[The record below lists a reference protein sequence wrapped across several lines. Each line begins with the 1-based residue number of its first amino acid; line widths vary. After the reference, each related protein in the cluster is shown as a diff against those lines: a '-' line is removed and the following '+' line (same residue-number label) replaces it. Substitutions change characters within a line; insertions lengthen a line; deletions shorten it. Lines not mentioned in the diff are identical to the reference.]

1 MVGARLFAAMLRKCK
16 APLCRRPKYFGH
28 FLFKTMAYLKKSSTN
43 IVEEAR
49 RELDISRD
57 DYALCSYLHYRQG
70 YPNDKMP
77 GWCIDTKD
85 EIADFVGISR
95 PGLYK
100 MIDRLERIGLAESM
114 PTTGFLRTT
123 KLFIDTEAG
132 CKQSLQSE
140 KSDSVNK
147 VYNECKQ
154 SLQGSVNKVTH
165 KDYCNS
171 KNISKIKND
180 NKEESEKNAFFGEA
194 EKSEINHSFVEGKKE
209 KLPPNSARP
218 PKKKIRDWH
227 DVLNELQSHVVLFIN
242 SPDGRA
248 GWFDY
253 LTHRNEIKAKKYGS
267 AKSEAL
273 AIKHLYELTNGD
285 AGKIQAFVNQSRRN
299 GWISLNPLKEERQNT
314 QSKRPLI
321 YDPKNNEQ
329 YRDQKPAF

>member
-1 MVGARLFAAMLRKCK
+1 
-16 APLCRRPKYFGH
+16 
-28 FLFKTMAYLKKSSTN
+28 MAYLKKSSTN

-123 KLFIDTEAG
+123 KLFIDTETG

-165 KDYCNS
+165 KDECIS
-171 KNISKIKND
+171 KNISMIKND

-194 EKSEINHSFVEGKKE
+194 EKSELNHSFVEGEKE
-209 KLPPNSARP
+209 KLPPIAPAP
-218 PKKKIRDWH
+218 PKKKMRDWSE
-227 DVLNELQSHVVLFIN
+227 VLAELPTPVAHFI
-242 SPDGRA
+242 DGVTGRA

-285 AGKIQAFVNQSRRN
+285 AGKIQAFVDQSRRN
-299 GWISLNPLKEERQNT
+299 GWISLNPLKEERQGKQVQPIVYPT
-314 QSKRPLI
+314 S
-321 YDPKNNEQ
+321 YSSEQ
-329 YRDQKPAF
+329 AF

>member
-1 MVGARLFAAMLRKCK
+1 
-16 APLCRRPKYFGH
+16 
-28 FLFKTMAYLKKSSTN
+28 MANLKKSSTN

-85 EIADFVGISR
+85 EISDFVGISR

-123 KLFIDTEAG
+123 KLFIDTETG
-132 CKQSLQSE
+132 RKQSLQSE

-147 VYNECKQ
+147 VYSECKQ
-154 SLQGSVNKVTH
+154 SLQGGVNKVTH

-194 EKSEINHSFVEGKKE
+194 EKSELNHSFVEQKKE
-209 KLPPNSARP
+209 KLPPIPPAP
-218 PKKKIRDWH
+218 PKKKTREWSE
-227 DVLNELQSHVVLFIN
+227 VLAELPGQIAVFIN

-253 LTHRNEIKAKKYGS
+253 LDHRNEIKAKKYGS
-267 AKSEAL
+267 EKSEAL

-321 YDPKNNEQ
+321 YDPANNEQ
-329 YRDQKPAF
+329 HRNEKPAF